1 MSKYDSN
8 AARQRAYR
16 ERQKTRL
23 VAESRDR
30 GPYAD
35 VPDHELTP
43 AQEQEIRDW
52 FGYSKS
58 ETRTRAQRQAT
69 ADRIMARP
77 DVQENLT
84 AAREIWRRQAIAMEN
99 SRHKKA
105 DPKKRIL

>member
-1 MSKYDSN
+1 MSKYGSN

-23 VAESRDR
+23 VAESDPAARDR

-52 FGYSKS
+52 FGYAKS

-69 ADRIMARP
+69 AARIMARP
-77 DVQENLT
+77 DVQEDLT
-84 AAREIWRRQAIAMEN
+84 TAREIWRRQAIAMEN

-105 DPKKRIL
+105 DPK